1 MIRYKIPS
9 NLLPGFK
16 LLAHFSDEEI
26 KTIAQVVQ
34 SFTVGGSAREFQ
46 VLLEDIKFVTDPN
59 LLSQTLFSFG
69 ELLLNA
75 NGKLTSLA
83 KDLGIAYAQG
93 FNEKSIEEK
102 GRLEQNLLV
111 LFEHAANLKQTFKA
125 FQVLLDNKS
134 VYRQSKV
141 LTDIRMIFNDD
152 LEQDPKD
159 GLIIHQLK
167 IEQVINNAPKE
178 TFISLTHND
187 LLDLEKQL
195 KRAKEK
201 EKQLKKI
208 YSELNFI
215 NFKN

>member
-1 MIRYKIPS
+1 M
-9 NLLPGFK
+9 
-16 LLAHFSDEEI
+16 
-26 KTIAQVVQ
+26 Q

-75 NGKLTSLA
+75 DGKLTSLA
-83 KDLGIAYAQG
+83 KDLGVAYAQG
-93 FNEKSIEEK
+93 ISEKSIEEK
-102 GRLEQNLLV
+102 ERLEQNLLI
-111 LFEHAANLKQTFKA
+111 LFKHAANLKQTFKA

-152 LEQDPKD
+152 LEQDPKE

-178 TFISLTHND
+178 TFISLTNND

-201 EKQLKKI
+201 ERQLKKI